1 MNICI
6 LSSLEDSMQKD
17 TGASV
22 RIYNL
27 AKGLAALGNTIRVIM
42 PNEKDAYECIENI
55 KVYYFRGLIPNIVLK
70 TIKKLLGVKRFA
82 SLYIYDLLFISR
94 LCPLIWDSDIVQIE
108 QQTAGGLLIPFI
120 KIVLKK
126 PVVIDCHDV
135 FQALRVKHTNIL
147 RKLLETFSEKL
158 AYKYADMI
166 LTVSKNEKK
175 CLVSYGV
182 KQHKIKIIANGV
194 DIEAFN
200 PFLDTSLIK
209 DHYDLRGYYTVI
221 FVGNMEYLPNREAV
235 QTIASKIA
243 PLIKNEISNTRFLIV
258 GRIPPNMEFSNLTFT
273 GIVEDV
279 AEFIAASD
287 VAIAPIFG
295 GSGTRLKILEYFS
308 CGLPV
313 VSSTVGIEGLDV
325 TNGIHALVEDDLD
338 RFALGVIKILKDKEL
353 GIRLGK
359 NARELVVNNYNWKES
374 AMNLSKVYHKF
385 LGIRKK

>member
-1 MNICI
+1 
-6 LSSLEDSMQKD
+6 MQKD

-55 KVYYFRGLIPNIVLK
+55 RVYYFRGLIPNIVLK
-70 TIKKLLGVKRFA
+70 AIKKLLGIKRFA

-94 LCPLIWDSDIVQIE
+94 LCPLICDSDIVQIE

-135 FQALRVKHTNIL
+135 FQALRVKHTNII

-243 PLIKNEISNTRFLIV
+243 P
-258 GRIPPNMEFSNLTFT
+258 
-273 GIVEDV
+273 
-279 AEFIAASD
+279 
-287 VAIAPIFG
+287 
-295 GSGTRLKILEYFS
+295 
-308 CGLPV
+308 
-313 VSSTVGIEGLDV
+313 
-325 TNGIHALVEDDLD
+325 
-338 RFALGVIKILKDKEL
+338 
-353 GIRLGK
+353 
-359 NARELVVNNYNWKES
+359 
-374 AMNLSKVYHKF
+374 
-385 LGIRKK
+385 

>member
-1 MNICI
+1 
-6 LSSLEDSMQKD
+6 MQKD